1 MNGGMKFY
9 ILLACIGAAF
19 AASGIPDRCRLPA
32 HPGFCKMPLLRWW
45 FNAETSQCEEFY
57 FGGCSGNA
65 NNFETKE
72 ACEKTCSA
80 DQDENNQR
88 HRRAISDKKGR
99 VNLFAGPV
107 CHRPPYSGPCKA
119 AFTRFYFDAGSSS
132 CRTFIYGGCNS
143 NGNNFRTASQ
153 CMQVC
158 GGRMAPFPKPR

>member
-80 DQDENNQR
+80 DQDE
-88 HRRAISDKKGR
+88 I
-99 VNLFAGPV
+99 FAGPV